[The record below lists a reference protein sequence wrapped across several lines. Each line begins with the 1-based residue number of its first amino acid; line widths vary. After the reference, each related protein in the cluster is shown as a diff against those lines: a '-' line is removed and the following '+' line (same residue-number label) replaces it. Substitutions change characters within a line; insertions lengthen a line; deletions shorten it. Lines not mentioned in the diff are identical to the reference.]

1 MRLATKAHIAALV
14 TLLLCAAVSAQTLRS
29 PQDPRN
35 QAPTVGTGGPVGGPT
50 GLFTIY
56 DGDTIRKGEF
66 TFSVAYSNYDRDP
79 GNADFVDVPLSFNVG
94 LNDHVEL
101 FFKTNGYRGVKVNNP
116 QNLSSFYLPNSQLF
130 FGSSLL
136 CSGAAIIQSPERVS
150 GSTEL
155 TGFNPLFRPVGPP
168 CGVGGQPFRQFPF
181 IGATGPNFGLTGNNV
196 APPFVSRIGTPTG
209 GNGSFGGA
217 SNFPGMGSVYGSI
230 LPGIVLS
237 TTILP
242 CTALTGN
249 CRPPAAADPQSALVV
264 PVTFT
269 IAPTYLPDAPF
280 INRLYGESSFTD
292 MVVGAKIRLASPN
305 DALGWGF
312 IPFYRWYPDKANDFQ
327 GFNQLQRGASP
338 GGDIG
343 DFGVVG
349 FVDGR
354 LSQHVNVAANIGY
367 ILNSNPKS
375 DSMGGAVLLDRPDE
389 FLSGLGFDF
398 PINKHFQLIAEARS
412 TMYVAG
418 KTPNA
423 FNNNP
428 VEVLGGVRI
437 FPKRWFGFGFAYRRH
452 MNQQDAGHF
461 NEVDANI
468 AIQNLSGVFVP
479 GRGVVIVPGTTRPAT
494 NGGRPIG
501 YNFSDDPN
509 GFIVQFWAGHR
520 NARIPPPPP
529 NVAPVGSV
537 SPSSASITLPCP
549 PGTSST
555 TCTPSSSAS
564 VDLSANYTDEN
575 NDTLLFTW
583 TVSGGRLSGQ
593 GKAVTWDLSG
603 VAPGSYTASVVVD
616 DGNQHAV
623 NGSSTV
629 TVANCTDCK
638 PPCPQLS
645 VSCPSDVPEG
655 TPITFNARVDGDANV
670 TYNWSVSAGTI
681 ESGQGTSSITVST
694 GGLGSQTVT
703 ATVELGGLDPSC
715 SKTASCSTSVIPP
728 PAQPVKFD
736 EYGDIR
742 FNDEKARLDN
752 YAIQLQNQPGAQA
765 YIIGYGTCSGD
776 GLCTHTSCIV
786 AQKRIERAKDYLVN
800 TRGIDAGRIVT
811 VDGGCRADVSVEL
824 WIVPTGATPPSA
836 NTSNSVDPCPECKKP
851 RPTRRT
857 RRGRGDDEE

>member
-1 MRLATKAHIAALV
+1 
-14 TLLLCAAVSAQTLRS
+14 
-29 PQDPRN
+29 
-35 QAPTVGTGGPVGGPT
+35 
-50 GLFTIY
+50 LFTIY
-56 DGDTIRKGEF
+56 DGDTIRRGEF
-66 TFSVAYSNYDRDP
+66 TFSAAYSNYDRDP
-79 GNADFVDVPLSFNVG
+79 GNVDLTDMPLSFNVG

-130 FGSSLL
+130 FGSALR
-136 CSGAAIIQSPERVS
+136 CAGAAIILAPERVS

-209 GNGSFGGA
+209 GNGSFGAA
-217 SNFPGMGSVYGSI
+217 SNFPGMGSVVGSI

-249 CRPPAAADPQSALVV
+249 CRPPVSADPQAALVV

-354 LSQHVNVAANIGY
+354 LSQHVNVAANVGY

-375 DSMGGAVLLDRPDE
+375 EAMGGAVLLDRPDE
-389 FLSGLGFDF
+389 FLSGVGFDF

-428 VEVLGGVRI
+428 VEALGGVRI
-437 FPKRWFGFGFAYRRH
+437 YPARWWGFGFAYRRH

-461 NEVDANI
+461 NQVDTNI
-468 AIQNLSGVFVP
+468 QIQNLSGVFVP
-479 GRGVVIVPGTTRPAT
+479 GRGVVIVPGTTTPAT
-494 NGGRPIG
+494 RGGTPIG

-509 GFIVQFWAGHR
+509 GFIFQVWAGHR
-520 NARIPPPPP
+520 NPRMPPPVP
-529 NVAPVGSV
+529 NVAPEGSL
-537 SPSSASITLPCP
+537 SPSSAAITLPCP
-549 PGTSST
+549 EGTSSSS
-555 TCTPSSSAS
+555 CVPSASRS
-564 VDLSANYTDEN
+564 VDLSANYTDRD
-575 NDTLLFTW
+575 NDTLLYTW
-583 TVSGGRLSGQ
+583 SVTGGKLSGE
-593 GKAVTWDLSG
+593 GKSVTWDLSA
-603 VAPGSYTASVVVD
+603 VNPGTYTATVEVN
-616 DGNQHAV
+616 DGNQHPV
-623 NGSSTV
+623 SGSSSV
-629 TVANCTDCK
+629 TVEACRGCV
-638 PPCPQLS
+638 PPCPTVS
-645 VSCPSDVPEG
+645 VSCPSEVRQG
-655 TPITFNARVDGDANV
+655 SPITFNASVGSDANV

-681 ESGQGTSSITVST
+681 TSGQGTSSIAVSSD
-694 GGLGSQTVT
+694 GLGGQTVT

-715 SKTASCSTSVIPP
+715 SRTASCSTSVIPQEP
-728 PAQPVKFD
+728 IPVKFD
-736 EYGDIR
+736 DYGDIR

-752 YAIQLQNQPGAQA
+752 YAIQLQNQPGAQG

-776 GLCTHTSCIV
+776 GLCSHTSCIV

-800 TRGIDAGRIVT
+800 TRGIDAGRIMT
-811 VDGGCRADVSVEL
+811 VDGGCRADVAVEL
-824 WIVPTGATPPSA
+824 WVVPTGATAPSA
-836 NTSNSVDPCPECKKP
+836 STDNAVSPCPECKKP

-857 RRGRGDDEE
+857 RRGRRGMDEE